1 MQDFSKLSFIKM
13 LRHTTGSTYDD
24 KQSGC
29 KSRTFLLD
37 EQKQTDKSS
46 EYLNTDVT
54 RDDNVRG
61 ITVTHALCSLQTVS
75 NTKLTS

>member
-1 MQDFSKLSFIKM
+1 MTSRVAAKVGPFCWMSKK
-13 LRHTTGSTYDD
+13 
-24 KQSGC
+24 
-29 KSRTFLLD
+29 
-37 EQKQTDKSS
+37 TDKSS

-75 NTKLTS
+75 NAELTS